1 MDEPTTFLFSGYA
14 RLPQDVSHQAM
25 YKRVGVV
32 FEVDDKGVVL
42 GASTT
47 LMMEVASGFFE
58 RLLLGRNVLTER
70 AEIEATVR
78 YRYRGHSQGALD
90 LGAPQGVR
98 GRGPEP
104 ARPGRGRGA
113 PAERA
118 AGRHRQRARL
128 IPGGRAAL
136 AAARPAEQVPPEEG
150 EAPPLDPPTLVPGG
164 ARARQRGA
172 VRAGGGR

>member
-70 AEIEATVR
+70 PEIEATVR
-78 YRYRGHSQGALD
+78 YRYRGHSQGALISALHKAFEAVD
-90 LGAPQGVR
+90 QSPLVLGEAAGHLPS
-98 GRGPEP
+98 
-104 ARPGRGRGA
+104 ARPDGTAKERG
-113 PAERA
+113 
-118 AGRHRQRARL
+118 
-128 IPGGRAAL
+128 
-136 AAARPAEQVPPEEG
+136 
-150 EAPPLDPPTLVPGG
+150 
-164 ARARQRGA
+164 
-172 VRAGGGR
+172 